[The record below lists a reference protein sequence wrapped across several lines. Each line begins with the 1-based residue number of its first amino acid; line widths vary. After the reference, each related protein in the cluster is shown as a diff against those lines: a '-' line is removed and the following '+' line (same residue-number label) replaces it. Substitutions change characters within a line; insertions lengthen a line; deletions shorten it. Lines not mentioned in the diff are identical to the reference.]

1 MHGLCSVASAGR
13 LLQNWQEPPLL
24 PRIARSPRHPGVVRF
39 ATRSRCVFLTHTPQ
53 HISCPDSTQFQ
64 LECRHLHFK
73 KSCALPL
80 IPETPL
86 IDPTHR
92 RQSNG
97 LGWRPSRHARRAQV
111 LLSATPT
118 GSQMQEAPGQLQ
130 KGDSDVGL
138 LPRTACNRPAYCK
151 RKNAIS
157 GITDRGRR
165 SNPKHDALTVRVC
178 KEPKVLP
185 SLQASRRARLRA
197 TDAPWSQRQW
207 TLLQQKRSP
216 EGWRDP

>member
-1 MHGLCSVASAGR
+1 MRFFIFFTREQIHFHLVTLQQFKSRRGAALHGLCSVASAGR

-130 KGDSDVGL
+130 KGDSDVGCFRG
-138 LPRTACNRPAYCK
+138 PR
-151 RKNAIS
+151 AIDWH
-157 GITDRGRR
+157 IANGR
-165 SNPKHDALTVRVC
+165 T
-178 KEPKVLP
+178 P
-185 SLQASRRARLRA
+185 SL
-197 TDAPWSQRQW
+197 
-207 TLLQQKRSP
+207 
-216 EGWRDP
+216 E